1 MAVMRCCRSDI
12 EAVLKPRNAYATDGI
27 SIAAVPSQDAM
38 ATLHRVWIVTIGM
51 LIVFALCEM
60 WVQRSTVLSQHA
72 IAFPPPHTTT
82 SVLDIGAPASQQRDD
97 DWAEPRVDLNG
108 NEVDAAVGD
117 YRVDRRG
124 EMYERHA
131 PDTALIHLT
140 APEL

>member
-1 MAVMRCCRSDI
+1 M
-12 EAVLKPRNAYATDGI
+12 
-27 SIAAVPSQDAM
+27 
-38 ATLHRVWIVTIGM
+38 LHRVWVVVIALLV
-51 LIVFALCEM
+51 VFAVCEV
-60 WVQRSTVLSQHA
+60 WVPRFAVHSQHA
-72 IAFPPPHTTT
+72 IAFSLPSATT
-82 SVLDIGAPASQQRDD
+82 SVVDTGTPALPQRDD

-131 PDTALIHLT
+131 PDTALIHLS